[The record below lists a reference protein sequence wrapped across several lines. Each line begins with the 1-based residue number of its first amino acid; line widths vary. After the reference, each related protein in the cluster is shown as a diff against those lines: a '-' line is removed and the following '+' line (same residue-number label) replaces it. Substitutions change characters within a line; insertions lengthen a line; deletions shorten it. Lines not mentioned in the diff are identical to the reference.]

1 MNNDFM
7 NKYNF
12 DEIIPRKG
20 THSYK
25 WDYNKTENLLP
36 MWVADMDFRAAPA
49 IVEALANRVQHG
61 VYGYTKVPTEYFEAV
76 TSWFKRRHQ
85 FHIENDWIVVAAG
98 VVPAISAVIKS
109 LTVAGDQVM
118 IQTPVYNRFPSCIR
132 NAKCE
137 VVENVLIYK
146 NGLYSIDFEDF
157 EKKASNPLCKAFV
170 LCNPHNPVGRVWS
183 KEELTRMGEIC
194 IKHGVTVISDEIHC
208 DLINPGFKHIAFGSI
223 SKTFLENSV
232 TTVSPSKS
240 FNLAGLQVAN
250 IIAAK
255 DDLRQKIDIA
265 MKVSEL
271 YELNPFAVEG
281 LMAAYNKSEQW
292 LDALNE
298 YLFENYKYLK
308 NFFEKELPQFKVLP
322 LEGTY
327 LVWVD
332 ITSSGLSSA
341 EVAKLLLE
349 KQNLWISHGTLYGDS
364 GEGFIRINIGC
375 PKELVIQGLKKI
387 KAALNSK

>member
-137 VVENVLIYK
+137 VVENVLVYK
-146 NGLYSIDFEDF
+146 DGLYSIDFEDF

-183 KEELTRMGEIC
+183 KEELIRMGEIC
-194 IKHGVTVISDEIHC
+194 IQHGVTVISDEIHC
-208 DLINPGFKHIAFGSI
+208 DLINPGFKHIAFSSI

-232 TTVSPSKS
+232 TTFSPSKS

-255 DDLRQKIDIA
+255 DDLRQKIDTV

-387 KAALNSK
+387 KAVLNSK